1 MNSLNNQTVSGRFVA
16 RALLGRG
23 SLFETYQ
30 VWDPLRSANRANTA
44 SRWRP
49 VWLLVIL
56 FAVINLSAASC
67 TLDRTFE
74 GRQQT
79 NVILPKPTRTMQALP
94 TDTPIIPTPE
104 LDFSNG
110 SIQVVEILDQVYFQ
124 VGNQKIGTATEG
136 DKLPIGEDVH
146 IWTIFGS
153 AKLGLS
159 DGSVL
164 MIDQHTT
171 IWPSSI
177 VTNAN
182 PNAEIQVAIE
192 RGNVLALTG
201 PVKMVTMSGDYM
213 SWSKGAVMG
222 ITFQPMQNLFR
233 VECFGPSGNCSIKDA
248 DGLHELEPGQSQ
260 AYEGGTAG
268 DVEAADYESW
278 AIFGGPDMPQPTPTP
293 TMTLTSTPTSTPT
306 PTPTL
311 LVKPDKPDKDQDEPK
326 EKPKPEPPDPNENPP

>member
-1 MNSLNNQTVSGRFVA
+1 MTSLNNQTVCGRFEV
-16 RALLGRG
+16 RALLPRG
-23 SLFETYQ
+23 SLFEIYQ
-30 VWDPLRSANRANTA
+30 VWDHLRSANRAKTA
-44 SRWRP
+44 SQWRP

-56 FAVINLSAASC
+56 VAVISLSAASC
-67 TLDRTFE
+67 TLFRTYE
-74 GRQQT
+74 GGQQT
-79 NVILPKPTRTMQALP
+79 NAILPEPTRTMQALP
-94 TDTPIIPTPE
+94 TDAHITSTPE

-110 SIQVVEILDQVYFQ
+110 SIQVVEFLDQVYFQ
-124 VGNQKIGTATEG
+124 VGNQKIDTATEG

-146 IWTIFGS
+146 IWTITGS

-192 RGNVLALTG
+192 RGNVLVLTG
-201 PVKMVTMSGDYM
+201 PVKMATMSGDYM
-213 SWSKGAVMG
+213 SWSKSAVMG
-222 ITFQPMQNLFR
+222 ITYQPMQNLFR
-233 VECFGPSGNCSIKDA
+233 VECFGPSGSCSIKDA
-248 DGLHELEPGQSQ
+248 DGFHELEPGQSQ
-260 AYEGGTAG
+260 AFEGDTAG

-278 AIFGGPDMPQPTPTP
+278 AVFGGPDMPRPTRTP

-311 LVKPDKPDKDQDEPK
+311 LVKPEKPDKDEDEPK
-326 EKPKPEPPDPNENPP
+326 EKPKPEPPDPGGA

>member
-1 MNSLNNQTVSGRFVA
+1 MNSLINQTVSRRFKV
-16 RALLGRG
+16 RALLARG

-30 VWDPLRSANRANTA
+30 VWDPLRSAKRAKTA

-49 VWLLVIL
+49 AWLLVIL
-56 FAVINLSAASC
+56 VAVISLSAASC
-67 TLDRTFE
+67 TLESTF
-74 GRQQT
+74 GGGQQT
-79 NVILPKPTRTMQALP
+79 DVILPEPTRTMQALP
-94 TDTPIIPTPE
+94 TDAPITPTPE

-110 SIQVVEILDQVYFQ
+110 SIQVVEFRDQVYFQ

-136 DKLPIGEDVH
+136 DELPIGEDVH
-146 IWTIFGS
+146 IWTITGS

-164 MIDQHTT
+164 IIDQHTT
-171 IWPSSI
+171 IWPSST

-192 RGNVLALTG
+192 RGNVLVLTG
-201 PVKMVTMSGDYM
+201 PVKMRTMSGDYM

-222 ITFQPMQNLFR
+222 ITYQPIQNLFR
-233 VECFGPSGNCSIKDA
+233 VECFGPSGGCSIKGA
-248 DGLHELEPGQSQ
+248 DGFHELEPGQSQ
-260 AYEGGTAG
+260 AFEGDTAG

-278 AIFGGPDMPQPTPTP
+278 AVFGGPDMPRPTRTP

-311 LVKPDKPDKDQDEPK
+311 LVKPEKPDKDEDEPK
-326 EKPKPEPPDPNENPP
+326 EKPKPEPPDPGGA